1 MARPVGVTAKV
12 KDNSRKK
19 FRKHDEWME
28 GKKIGRPKQRWVWD
42 VEPCSDGVSKYNGP
56 GIGHWE
62 KV

>member
-1 MARPVGVTAKV
+1 MARPVGVTARV

-19 FRKHDEWME
+19 FKEHDEWME

-42 VEPCSDGVSKYNGP
+42 VEPYELNPDTTDMGGC
-56 GIGHWE
+56 GHWE